1 MIYIAI
7 YIRFGGVVMF
17 NFFKERFK
25 ISEQRLE
32 ICRKCDKF
40 NHVNSQCAE
49 CGCFMDYKTLLPYV
63 SCPLDKWKA
72 IESEEDINK

>member
-1 MIYIAI
+1 MEKA
-7 YIRFGGVVMF
+7 MF
-17 NFFKERFK
+17 NLFKNRFE

-40 NHVNSQCAE
+40 NHVNSQCNE

-63 SCPLDKWKA
+63 SCPLGKWEK
-72 IESEEDINK
+72 IESEEDINT